1 NIMSKTQLNE
11 TKAPPTRFGFIAI
24 IGAPN
29 VGKST
34 LTNALVKQKVAI
46 VTHKV
51 QTTRARLLA
60 IAMHG
65 QSQFVLI
72 DTPGIFNGQKLLDKT
87 MVQEAWAAAAQAD
100 AIIVLLDASHTMAAS
115 HAMAASHMIDETEF
129 VLEGVKHIKKPL
141 ILVLNKIDKVKRT
154 TLLEIAARFNERVAF
169 KETFMISALHGN
181 GVEALADCLAALV
194 PQGVWHY
201 PKDIVADIPSR
212 LLAAEITRE
221 KLFLRLH
228 QELPYALTVETENWQ
243 KQKDGSVRIEQVI
256 YVRRASQKAIVL
268 GKGGRAI
275 KEIGTQARA
284 DMEKLFNHKTH
295 LFLFVKVRDN
305 WIEDRERY
313 RMMGIDFSTHHMGPQ
328 TGKQIDK
335 QADNK
340 TGRPIGKQAGT
351 KTSNK
356 TGRQNGLD
364 S

>member
-1 NIMSKTQLNE
+1 MPKTQLHE

-65 QSQFVLI
+65 QSQLVLV

-100 AIIVLLDASHTMAAS
+100 AIIVLLDASRT
-115 HAMAASHMIDETEF
+115 IDETES

-154 TLLEIAARFNERVAF
+154 TLLEMAARFNERVAF

-181 GVEALADCLAALV
+181 GIEALADCLAALV

-201 PKDIVADIPSR
+201 PKDIIADMPSR

-243 KQKDGSVRIEQVI
+243 KQKDGSVRINQVI

-268 GKGGRAI
+268 GKGGRTI
-275 KEIGTQARA
+275 KEIGAQARA

-305 WIEDRERY
+305 WIEDKERY
-313 RMMGIDFSTHHMGPQ
+313 RMMGIDFSTHYMG
-328 TGKQIDK
+328 DK
-335 QADNK
+335 
-340 TGRPIGKQAGT
+340 ISKQAG
-351 KTSNK
+351 KQ
-356 TGRQNGLD
+356 TGGQNGLD

>member
-1 NIMSKTQLNE
+1 MPKTQLNE
-11 TKAPPTRFGFIAI
+11 TKTPPTRFGFIAI

-60 IAMHG
+60 IAMHD

-100 AIIVLLDASHTMAAS
+100 ALIVLLDAS
-115 HAMAASHMIDETEF
+115 HAMAASHIKNETEF

-154 TLLEIAARFNERVAF
+154 VLLEIAARFNERVAF
-169 KETFMISALHGN
+169 KETFMISALQGN

-194 PQGVWHY
+194 PEGVWHY
-201 PKDIVADIPSR
+201 PKHIVADMPSR

-243 KQKDGSVRIEQVI
+243 KQKDGSVRIEQII

-268 GKGGRAI
+268 GKGGRTI
-275 KEIGTQARA
+275 KEIGAQARA

-295 LFLFVKVRDN
+295 LFLFVKVRDK
-305 WIEDRERY
+305 WIEDKERY
-313 RMMGIDFSTHHMGPQ
+313 RQMGIDFSTHHMG
-328 TGKQIDK
+328 
-335 QADNK
+335 NK
-340 TGRPIGKQAGT
+340 I
-351 KTSNK
+351 
-356 TGRQNGLD
+356 GRQNGLD

>member
-1 NIMSKTQLNE
+1 MPKTQLHE

-60 IAMHG
+60 IAMHD
-65 QSQFVLI
+65 QSQLVLI
-72 DTPGIFNGQKLLDKT
+72 DTPGIFNGKKLLDKT
-87 MVQEAWAAAAQAD
+87 MLQEAWAAAAQAD
-100 AIIVLLDASHTMAAS
+100 AIIVLLDASH
-115 HAMAASHMIDETEF
+115 AMAPSRIIDETEF
-129 VLEGVKHIKKPL
+129 VLEGVQHIKKPL

-181 GVEALADCLAALV
+181 GVGALADCLAALV
-194 PQGVWHY
+194 PEGVWHY
-201 PKDIVADIPSR
+201 PKDIIADMPSR

-268 GKGGRAI
+268 GKGGRTI

-284 DMEKLFNHKTH
+284 DMEKLFNHKAH

-305 WIEDRERY
+305 WIEDKERY
-313 RMMGIDFSTHHMGPQ
+313 RQMGIDFSTHHMG
-328 TGKQIDK
+328 
-335 QADNK
+335 NK
-340 TGRPIGKQAGT
+340 I
-351 KTSNK
+351 
-356 TGRQNGLD
+356 GRQNGLD